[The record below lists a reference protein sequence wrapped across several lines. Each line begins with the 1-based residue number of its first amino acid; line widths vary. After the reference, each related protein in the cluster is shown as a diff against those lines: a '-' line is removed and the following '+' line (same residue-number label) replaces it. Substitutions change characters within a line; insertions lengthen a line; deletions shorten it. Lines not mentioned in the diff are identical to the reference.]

1 VGDSPSPIIKQTRRG
16 DILDNLI
23 VYQKTYDMIQY
34 GYQALKQFP
43 RSEKYTFAAEIK
55 MTMIELLKLIISTN
69 KKYHKKTTMRKVDT
83 QLELLRTYLRLARD
97 LEFLSFKKYEI
108 WSKQLEEIGKL
119 IGGWMKSINK

>member
-1 VGDSPSPIIKQTRRG
+1 
-16 DILDNLI
+16 
-23 VYQKTYDMIQY
+23 
-34 GYQALKQFP
+34 
-43 RSEKYTFAAEIK
+43 
-55 MTMIELLKLIISTN
+55 
-69 KKYHKKTTMRKVDT
+69 MRKVDT